1 VTDLA
6 GQPISKQV
14 AIVVTGRAHL
24 SAAEISARAGISSI
38 APRHRLA

>member
-1 VTDLA
+1 MTDLA
-6 GQPISKQV
+6 GRPISKQV
-14 AIVVTGRAHL
+14 AIVVTSRAHL

>member
-6 GQPISKQV
+6 GRPISKQV
-14 AIVVTGRAHL
+14 AIVVASRSHL